1 MAFLLF
7 IILTISEIGFTVFE
21 LTKKSSKKEWSLKR
35 LIANAAEL
43 AVFFLALLLPGIDL
57 SFRFKALLFILFA
70 RIAISGIVF
79 LIKRKNEKDKS
90 KAMIVL
96 SALLSVMLIA
106 TNMIPAFVFTDYSG
120 RPLTG
125 KYTVKEAEAI
135 LIDNSR
141 IEEFE
146 TDNSKREIPV
156 HFYCPKELTES
167 GNSIDSLPLVI
178 FSHGAFG
185 YYKSNASTYMKLAS
199 HGYVVVSLDHPYHS
213 FFTKDS
219 SGRLITVN
227 PDFISTALYI
237 GGDEE
242 TGLTEEE
249 RWEITSEWINL
260 RVEDVNFVIDTLKN
274 AADGDFG
281 DAWAFTTDS
290 KEEISKITDT
300 IDTEKIG
307 LIGHS
312 LGGAT
317 AVTVGRREDVKAVI
331 DLDGTMLG
339 EETGA
344 SGDTVFYNEEAYT
357 TPLLSIDKEDHYKDR
372 IYLDSNGYN
381 YVNNVILKEATEG
394 YSTYFVRSEH
404 MNFTDLPLFSP
415 FLAKMLGTGDIDAG
429 ECIDKVNAI
438 VLSFFDCYLKG
449 EGDFTVLESY

>member
-7 IILTISEIGFTVFE
+7 IILIISEIGFTVFE

-35 LIANAAEL
+35 LIANAAQL
-43 AVFFLALLLPGIDL
+43 ICFFLTCFLPGIDL
-57 SFRFKALLFILFA
+57 SFRFKALLFILIA
-70 RIAISGIVF
+70 RIAVSGIVF
-79 LIKRKNEKDKS
+79 LIKRKSEKDKS

-96 SALLSVMLIA
+96 SALLSVILIA
-106 TNMIPAFVFTDYSG
+106 TNIIPAFVFADYSG

-125 KYTVKEAEAI
+125 DYSVKEAEAI

-146 TDNSKREIPV
+146 TDNSKREVPV
-156 HFYCPKELTES
+156 HFYYPEELVEK
-167 GNSIDSLPLVI
+167 GEAIDSLPLII

-185 YYKSNASTYMKLAS
+185 YYQSNSSTYMELAS
-199 HGYVVVSLDHPYHS
+199 NGYIVVSLDHPYHS
-213 FFTKDS
+213 FYTKDS
-219 SGRLITVN
+219 DGKLITVN
-227 PDFISTALYI
+227 PDFISTALAI
-237 GGDEE
+237 GGDSE
-242 TGLTEEE
+242 TGLSEEE
-249 RWEITSEWINL
+249 RWEITSKWINL
-260 RVEDVNFVIDTLKN
+260 RIADVNFVIDTFEK
-274 AADGDFG
+274 AAAGEFG
-281 DAWAFTTDS
+281 DAWAFSADS
-290 KEEISKITDT
+290 KEEISKITDA
-300 IDTEKIG
+300 IDIEKIG

-317 AVTVGRREDVKAVI
+317 AVTVGRREDVKAVV

-344 SGDTVFYNEEAYT
+344 KGDTVYFNEEAYT

-381 YVNNVILKEATEG
+381 YVNNVILNEATDG
-394 YSTYFVRSEH
+394 YSTYFVGSEH

-438 VLSFFDCYLKG
+438 VLSFFDCYLKE